1 MADRFEY
8 KSESLSSVFYG
19 YVRGC
24 PTNEKIFFVP
34 GYGDYHLTEI
44 KEEND
49 PIPGLEETKKK
60 KTHRTLKQKEK
71 ALYAPSSNVGMLKY
85 DESTGYLNLPERYV
99 MFSKHDGEDVNEFT
113 EGQKMV
119 RYLQETEGDFEG
131 LTNSLLLLKD
141 SSVKIDKVPEIL
153 EKKQDF
159 TEIVK
164 ELQEKLPSLGQEY
177 FFDDTLM
184 TNLEVLVYGKGNQP
198 GRKVIKKNE
207 NDTFK
212 ARYTPKYND
221 TDSYVGLIK
230 SRFMAGTDFFDTSA
244 KNEQDNEEEQE
255 YVEKKLE
262 KTGIKLGVYVKIEIQ
277 GMDLEVFNSINPDKP
292 LILCGVKPM
301 ENTLGFIRTRIKTHR

>member
-1 MADRFEY
+1 M
-8 KSESLSSVFYG
+8 
-19 YVRGC
+19 
-24 PTNEKIFFVP
+24 
-34 GYGDYHLTEI
+34 
-44 KEEND
+44 
-49 PIPGLEETKKK
+49 
-60 KTHRTLKQKEK
+60 
-71 ALYAPSSNVGMLKY
+71 YAPSSNVGMLKY

-184 TNLEVLVYGKGNQP
+184 TNLEVLVYGKGDQP
-198 GRKVIKKNE
+198 GRKV
-207 NDTFK
+207 
-212 ARYTPKYND
+212 
-221 TDSYVGLIK
+221 
-230 SRFMAGTDFFDTSA
+230 
-244 KNEQDNEEEQE
+244 Q
-255 YVEKKLE
+255 
-262 KTGIKLGVYVKIEIQ
+262 
-277 GMDLEVFNSINPDKP
+277 
-292 LILCGVKPM
+292 
-301 ENTLGFIRTRIKTHR
+301 